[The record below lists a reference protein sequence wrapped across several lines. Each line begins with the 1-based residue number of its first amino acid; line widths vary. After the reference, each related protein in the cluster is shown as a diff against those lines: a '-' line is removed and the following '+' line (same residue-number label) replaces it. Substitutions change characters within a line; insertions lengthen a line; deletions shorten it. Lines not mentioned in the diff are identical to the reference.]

1 MAILK
6 GILKES
12 WDYYRDL
19 DNRLRLRLA
28 QLPRGSILQRRIG
41 RQKYFYLK
49 VREGNQVVSRYLGK
63 ERPVE
68 LEKSIQERRLIKR
81 QLEEVQQNLQILA
94 QINKRKGRR
103 KVGRSVS

>member
-12 WDYYRDL
+12 LDYYQDL
-19 DNRLRLRLA
+19 DNRLRSRLA
-28 QLPRGSILQRRIG
+28 QLPRGSVLQRRIG

-49 VREGNQVVSRYLGK
+49 VREGNQVVSRDLGK
-63 ERPVE
+63 DRPIE
-68 LEKSIQERRLIKR
+68 LEKSIQERRLIQR
-81 QLEEVQQNLQILA
+81 QLQEVQQNLQILA
-94 QINKRKGRR
+94 QINKQKSRR